1 MTVNISG
8 WNFFLSDSI
17 SLNIYQNYPNAGMSM
32 SLLNEYIFF
41 QAEDE
46 VGLDLEVVEEV
57 KKDSLTTKFRLLTT
71 FFIDFNYRWF

>member
-17 SLNIYQNYPNAGMSM
+17 SLNIYQNYPNAAMSN

-57 KKDSLTTKFRLLTT
+57 KK
-71 FFIDFNYRWF
+71 IH